1 MKRFYLSFIALILFI
16 ALLGCETQTIKLEE
30 VKDGIAL
37 SFTSGDDYNSVT
49 NHITI
54 IVDEKI
60 SKAFEIEWQSSN
72 PEVATIKGSLI
83 EITRSYV
90 ESYTVTITATFTYE
104 GTIETKT
111 FTFVVAQKPDDLG
124 PIVSGFH
131 NYYQMVIGDPKP
143 DYLEGVTAVDAIS
156 NPSTL
161 SIDDSAVDYSTP
173 GTYVLYIVAKDT
185 LNNET
190 KVNISVHVMT
200 LEVFEVTF
208 IDGESTLSTQT
219 VTEREPLS
227 EPTAPIKEGY
237 DFVGWFTDPDFTI
250 AYTFNRLLTTDLVLY
265 AKFEL
270 TVIPDTTGP
279 TIYGTS
285 PFTYYIGDPIPNYLA
300 LVYAVDD
307 VSGDVNVTVS
317 DQLINYTVEGS
328 YTLTYRALD
337 EAQNLTTVNVTV
349 TVLSKPVQTAI
360 VETFDNI
367 GALESS
373 YLNDGFTGVN
383 NIAWTYIGG
392 RTDQTLNGKAF
403 TFGANANNAL
413 KATISGGIAG
423 FSMSAK
429 PVFSGAEPRNI
440 ALYINDVLVET
451 FAVTS
456 TQPTYQVTG
465 LNVSGTY
472 TFELRNTG
480 GLRVIIDDL
489 SITPNNAAPELR
501 LLQQDADAL
510 QLTASFLSAG
520 TLILPTQGLNNSTIA
535 YGYAQNNPNN
545 SLINL
550 ATGQV
555 TMPSSGQV
563 TVGIKATLTLSTYTL
578 EKTFQIKV
586 GEGDPITVC
595 EAKSVTGLVKTKG
608 IVSAVVVETNYIRVF
623 LEDNT
628 DAIQVLLPK
637 QGFTVTPG
645 EEIIIKGTM
654 NQGVLSEVTSLV
666 SNGVKTIYVT
676 EVTYEDLSSLES
688 SLVVFVGLVQK
699 DYTTGL
705 LYVVTESGVIPVINK
720 TAQTSPWINA
730 KLGQEIVIIGNV
742 VKENNQYIVWVT
754 DVLDTEIR
762 PYDEDLL
769 FDFIVDVL
777 GLLSPQTV
785 AKDMDLPT
793 IEPLFNVP
801 ISWVSSHPNVVS
813 NTGVFTK
820 PSDRTE
826 LTLTFTIDFPTF
838 DLQGIIVVVAEGAPT
853 LSNYYISAQGLSGSA
868 LKSELNRIISNAK
881 SSSYDAAKT
890 ILSKADVVPSNP
902 SRLYLIYDSKTTN
915 AVWDGAATWNREHVW
930 PDSKLGS
937 APTGEPHNLRAST
950 VSVNSSRGNLAFVEG
965 SGSYGRVGSGW
976 YPGDTH
982 KGDVARIILYMHV
995 RHGLSI
1001 SSGVIGD
1008 LNMFLRWHMEDPVDD
1023 FEINR
1028 NNVIYSYV
1036 NNRNPFI
1043 DHPEFAQL
1051 IWGTPSAR
1059 QEMIR
1064 DIEPFPFDLV
1074 NEIII
1079 LQPVHY
1085 YEPKNPFMNFIQ

>member
-1 MKRFYLSFIALILFI
+1 MKRFYLSFIALFLFI
-16 ALLGCETQTIKLEE
+16 ALLGCETQTIKLED

-54 IVDEKI
+54 VVDEKI

-83 EITRSYV
+83 EITQSY
-90 ESYTVTITATFTYE
+90 EQSFTVTIIATFTYE

-111 FTFVVAQKPDDLG
+111 FTFVIAQRIDDLG
-124 PIVSGFH
+124 PVISGFH

-143 DYLEGVTAVDAIS
+143 NYLEGVTALDAHS
-156 NPSTL
+156 NPATL
-161 SIDDSAVDYSTP
+161 AIDDTSVDYNTP
-173 GTYVLYIVAKDT
+173 GTYVLYIIAKDA

-190 KVNISVHVMT
+190 KVNVSVRVLP
-200 LEVFEVTF
+200 LEVYEVTYK
-208 IDGESTLSTQT
+208 DGETVLSTQNI
-219 VTEREPLS
+219 TERESLL
-227 EPTAPIKEGY
+227 EPVEPIKEGH
-237 DFVGWFTDPDFTI
+237 DFIGWYTDPEFTI
-250 AYTFNRLLTTDLVLY
+250 SYVFGRVLTTDLVLY

-270 TVIPDTTGP
+270 TVVPDTTGP
-279 TIYGTS
+279 TIFGTS
-285 PFTYYIGDPIPNYLA
+285 SFTYYIGDPIPNYLA
-300 LVYAVDD
+300 FVYAIDD
-307 VSGDVNVTVS
+307 VSGDVSVTVS
-317 DQLINYTVEGS
+317 DHLINYTSAGT
-328 YTLTYRALD
+328 YTLIYTASD
-337 EAQNLTTVNVTV
+337 DANNVTTVNVNV
-349 TVLSKPVQTAI
+349 MVVSKPTQQAI

-373 YLNDGFTGVN
+373 YLNGNFTGVN
-383 NIAWTYIGG
+383 GIGWTYIGG

-403 TFGANANNAL
+403 TFGANASNAL
-413 KATISGGIAG
+413 KATITGGIAG

-429 PVFSGAEPRNI
+429 PVFTGAEPRNV

-456 TQPTYQVTG
+456 AQTSYQVTG
-465 LNVSGTY
+465 LNVTGTY

-489 SITPNNAAPELR
+489 AITPNNQAPELR

-510 QLTASFLSAG
+510 QLTTSFLSAG
-520 TLILPTQGLNNSTIA
+520 TLNLPKNGLNNSTITYA
-535 YGYAQNNPNN
+535 YAVNSPNN
-545 SLINL
+545 TWINL
-550 ATGQV
+550 TTGQV

-563 TVGIKATLTLSTYTL
+563 TVSIKATLTLSTFTL

-586 GEGDPITVC
+586 GEGDPITLF
-595 EAKSVTGLVKTKG
+595 EAKSVNGLVKTKG
-608 IVSAVVVETNYIRVF
+608 IISAVVVEANHIRVF
-623 LEDNT
+623 LEDAT

-637 QGFTVTPG
+637 QGYTVIPG

-654 NQGVLSEVTSLV
+654 NQGVLSEVTNIV
-666 SNGVKTIYVT
+666 SNGVKTIYLT

-688 SLVVFVGLVQK
+688 SLVIFVGLVQK
-699 DYTTGL
+699 DYTTGS
-705 LYVVTESGVIPVINK
+705 LYVVTESGVISVLNK
-720 TAQTSPWINA
+720 SSQTAPWIQA

-742 VKENNQYIVWVT
+742 VKENNQYVIWVT
-754 DVLDTEIR
+754 DVEDTELR

-777 GLLSPQTV
+777 GLYSPQTV
-785 AKDMDLPT
+785 TKNIDLPT
-793 IEPLFNVP
+793 LEPLFN
-801 ISWVSSHPNVVS
+801 IAITWVSSHPNIVS
-813 NTGVFTK
+813 NTGIFTK
-820 PSDRTE
+820 PSERTE
-826 LTLTFTIDFPTF
+826 LTLTFTLDFPNF
-838 DLQGIIVVVAEGAPT
+838 DLQGVILVVAEGTPT
-853 LSNYYISAQGLSGSA
+853 LSNYYSSAQGLTGTA
-868 LKSELNRIISNAK
+868 LKSELTRIISNAK

-950 VSVNSSRGNLAFVEG
+950 VSVNSSRGNLAFVQG

-1008 LNMFLRWHMEDPVDD
+1008 LNMFLRWHIEDPVDD
-1023 FEINR
+1023 FELNR

-1059 QEMIR
+1059 NEVVR
-1064 DIEPFPFDLV
+1064 DIEPLPFVLV
-1074 NEIII
+1074 NEIVI

-1085 YEPKNPFMNFIQ
+1085 YEPKNQFMNFIQ